1 MSNRKTNS
9 LVKKNQSRACVFI
22 DSSDPSLPNQVIN
35 DARPFIKLPFP
46 PTIDPRDLITI
57 LPDGRV
63 PTRAPNAFIIYRR
76 AFIEAARA
84 EGYNLPMTVISSMT
98 SQSWEQEPNFV
109 KAEYRR
115 LGKEAYNRRNE
126 MCPDSNQR
134 RKREKWNM
142 VSFGNKKNSRKI
154 KKMRKSGSSKKQ
166 SPCHQNNKIQQEKK
180 FQRSPPS
187 PAPSSPSDLSES
199 DSVAD
204 FSLVFSPEM
213 INNNNN
219 SEDDDNDNSNS
230 NSNGHLEDDK
240 SSDYPELYSSSE
252 LDSHDYYPSP
262 KDTTTFTET
271 TSSNSPDM
279 NKSDYHCEFSFVAPE
294 NFSDEF
300 LPSPI
305 QSPTS
310 EFEHPFESTAMYS
323 NIYTLTPSHDEL
335 YEYTAVATAAN
346 TVTTTASANNN
357 TANTTDNRIYEN
369 IYTTAEVSQTD
380 MFGSFSDSDE
390 LSNYSPELSPVIFA
404 DNSGATIFQSLSCG
418 IEYYYY

>member
-1 MSNRKTNS
+1 MSNRKTT

-154 KKMRKSGSSKKQ
+154 KKSMRKSKKQ
-166 SPCHQNNKIQQEKK
+166 PSSLSYCGQNNKIQQEKK
-180 FQRSPPS
+180 FQQSPPS
-187 PAPSSPSDLSES
+187 PVPSFSSDLSES
-199 DSVAD
+199 DSV
-204 FSLVFSPEM
+204 V
-213 INNNNN
+213 
-219 SEDDDNDNSNS
+219 
-230 NSNGHLEDDK
+230 
-240 SSDYPELYSSSE
+240 DYKELYSNSE
-252 LDSHDYYPSP
+252 RDSNDYYPTP
-262 KDTTTFTET
+262 KDTTTFTDT
-271 TSSNSPDM
+271 TSNSPDM
-279 NKSDYHCEFSFVAPE
+279 NKSDYRCEFPFVAPE
-294 NFSDEF
+294 NFSEEF

-305 QSPTS
+305 QSP
-310 EFEHPFESTAMYS
+310 
-323 NIYTLTPSHDEL
+323 IIG
-335 YEYTAVATAAN
+335 
-346 TVTTTASANNN
+346 
-357 TANTTDNRIYEN
+357 IYEN
-369 IYTTAEVSQTD
+369 LYATT
-380 MFGSFSDSDE
+380 GGFSDSDE

-404 DNSGATIFQSLSCG
+404 DNSGTTIFQDLSG
-418 IEYYYY
+418 NYYYY

>member
-1 MSNRKTNS
+1 MSNRKTT

-154 KKMRKSGSSKKQ
+154 KKSMRKSKKQ
-166 SPCHQNNKIQQEKK
+166 SSLSYCDQSNKIQQEKK
-180 FQRSPPS
+180 FQQSPPS
-187 PAPSSPSDLSES
+187 PVPSFSSDSSES
-199 DSVAD
+199 DSVVD
-204 FSLVFSPEM
+204 YKVVFTPEM
-213 INNNNN
+213 INNN
-219 SEDDDNDNSNS
+219 DNDNNNS
-230 NSNGHLEDDK
+230 HLEDEEAL
-240 SSDYPELYSSSE
+240 DYQELYSSSE
-252 LDSHDYYPSP
+252 RDSHDYYPTP

-271 TSSNSPDM
+271 TSNSPDM
-279 NKSDYHCEFSFVAPE
+279 NKSDYRCEFPFVAPE
-294 NFSDEF
+294 NFSEEF

-305 QSPTS
+305 HSPID
-310 EFEHPFESTAMYS
+310 EFEHTFESTALY
-323 NIYTLTPSHDEL
+323 NNVYTLNHDEL
-335 YEYTAVATAAN
+335 YEYTTTTANTATTASTSNATAAN
-346 TVTTTASANNN
+346 TTTTNISDDSPSSPSTVGIYDNLY
-357 TANTTDNRIYEN
+357 TTTD
-369 IYTTAEVSQTD
+369 VSQTD
-380 MFGSFSDSDE
+380 VFSGFSDSDE

-404 DNSGATIFQSLSCG
+404 DNSGTTIFQDLSG
-418 IEYYYY
+418 NYYYY